1 MSFDPASDLRA
12 KIKAAVQEY
21 DTVVAFHESWRI
33 AAHDK
38 ALHGRVSHSYAGQTF
53 LVVRRALRLEML
65 LGLSRLWDHRTEAIK
80 IISIAD
86 DLENPTILDSL
97 WPNTPTYAQVRSQAA
112 EAAALIR
119 RYEKGGSSH
128 SVLSRLRK
136 LRNQHLAHHQI
147 TAKPIGMVEQEAIEK
162 DIEALYVDSA
172 KLISLLLH
180 VVERT
185 GYDPKDTA
193 GVYTFYAQAFWESV
207 TGERTEGH
215 PRRRAFDQLRAASDD

>member
-1 MSFDPASDLRA
+1 
-12 KIKAAVQEY
+12 
-21 DTVVAFHESWRI
+21 
-33 AAHDK
+33 
-38 ALHGRVSHSYAGQTF
+38 
-53 LVVRRALRLEML
+53 ML

-97 WPNTPTYAQVRSQAA
+97 LPDTPIYAEARGQAA

-128 SVLSRLRK
+128 SMLSRLRK

-147 TAKPIGMVEQEAIEK
+147 AAKPIGVVEEEKIEK
-162 DIEALYVDSA
+162 DTEALYADSA
-172 KLISLLLH
+172 KLISLLEH

-185 GYDPKDTA
+185 AYDPKETA
-193 GVYTFYAQAFWESV
+193 GVYEFYAKFFWEAV
-207 TGERTEGH
+207 TGERNEGH
-215 PRRRAFDQLRAASDD
+215 PRRRIAEQSHG

>member
-1 MSFDPASDLRA
+1 MSVDPASDLRA
-12 KIKAAVQEY
+12 RVKAAVWEY
-21 DTVVAFHESWRI
+21 DTVVQFHESWRI

-38 ALHGRVSHSYAGQTF
+38 ALHGRVSHSFAGQTF
-53 LVVRRALRLEML
+53 LIVRRALRREML

-97 WPNTPTYAQVRSQAA
+97 LPNTPINIEARGQAA

-128 SVLSRLRK
+128 STLSRLRK

-147 TAKPIGMVEQEAIEK
+147 AAKPIG
-162 DIEALYVDSA
+162 
-172 KLISLLLH
+172 
-180 VVERT
+180 VVE
-185 GYDPKDTA
+185 
-193 GVYTFYAQAFWESV
+193 E
-207 TGERTEGH
+207 
-215 PRRRAFDQLRAASDD
+215 

>member
-1 MSFDPASDLRA
+1 MGGLASF
-12 KIKAAVQEY
+12 
-21 DTVVAFHESWRI
+21 
-33 AAHDK
+33 
-38 ALHGRVSHSYAGQTF
+38 AGQTF
-53 LVVRRALRLEML
+53 LIVRRALRREML

-97 WPNTPTYAQVRSQAA
+97 LPNTPIYAEARGQAA

-128 SVLSRLRK
+128 STLSRLRK

-147 TAKPIGMVEQEAIEK
+147 AAKPIGVVEEEEIEK
-162 DIEALYVDSA
+162 DTEDLYADSA
-172 KLISLLLH
+172 KLISLLEH

-185 GYDPKDTA
+185 AYDPKETA
-193 GVYTFYAQAFWESV
+193 GVYEFYAKFFWEAV
-207 TGERTEGH
+207 TGERIEGH
-215 PRRRAFDQLRAASDD
+215 PVAASLNNRMADEM

>member
-1 MSFDPASDLRA
+1 MSVDPASDLLARV
-12 KIKAAVQEY
+12 KAAVQEY
-21 DTVVAFHESWRI
+21 DTVVQFHELWRI

-53 LVVRRALRLEML
+53 LVVRRALRREML

-86 DLENPTILDSL
+86 DLENPTILDLL
-97 WPNTPTYAQVRSQAA
+97 WPNTPVYAEVRGQAA
-112 EAAALIR
+112 KAAALIR
-119 RYEKGGSSH
+119 LYEKGGSSH

-147 TAKPIGMVEQEAIEK
+147 AANPIGVVEEEKIEK
-162 DIEALYVDSA
+162 DMEALYADLA
-172 KLISLLLH
+172 KLISLLEH

-185 GYDPKDTA
+185 AYDPKETA
-193 GVYTFYAQAFWESV
+193 GVYEFYAKFFWEAV
-207 TGERTEGH
+207 TGERNEGH
-215 PRRRAFDQLRAASDD
+215 PRRRIAEQSHG